1 MFDID
6 NTLTKN
12 GAWLN
17 KNNLLELLQYCRKS
31 NFLTAIN
38 TNRPIPVLMTSELQF
53 DRYYGN
59 SSSFCGVPY
68 VGALVD
74 WLLSREYQNKIRN
87 MKSAQESTGC
97 IPLLLDDNAKSIRE
111 ATARGHLAVHT
122 PQGIT
127 PAILD
132 YIKSL

>member
-6 NTLTKN
+6 NTLTKT

-17 KNNLLELLQYCRKS
+17 KKNLLELLQYCRDS
-31 NFLTAIN
+31 NFLTAVN
-38 TNRPIPVLMTSELQF
+38 TNRPIPILLTSEIQF

-59 SSSFCGVPY
+59 ASSFCGVPF

-74 WLLSREYQNKIRN
+74 WLFAREYKSKIRN
-87 MKSAQESTGC
+87 MERAKESTGC
-97 IPLLLDDNAKSIRE
+97 IPLLLDDNAKSIHE
-111 ATARGHLAVHT
+111 ATAHGHLAVHT
-122 PQGIT
+122 PDGVT
-127 PAILD
+127 PAVLN